1 MKKLL
6 MRYFPALAVV
16 ALMAKNTFAYTFSL
30 TPNAST
36 TEAVSTLSET
46 FFPLWMQAIA
56 FVIALYSA
64 AWIFIMVVKG
74 VKWLWSRAVS
84 LGGR

>member
-1 MKKLL
+1 MKNFILKILPVL
-6 MRYFPALAVV
+6 GVV

-30 TPNAST
+30 TPDAT
-36 TEAVSTLSET
+36 TTSAVANLSDT

-64 AWIFIMVVKG
+64 AWILIMVVKG
-74 VKWLWSRAVS
+74 VRWLWARAVS

>member
-1 MKKLL
+1 MKIKLMGFL
-6 MRYFPALAVV
+6 GVITSFLAGTSANAQVID
-16 ALMAKNTFAYTFSL
+16 F

-36 TEAVSTLSET
+36 TEAVTSLTGT
-46 FFPLWMQAIA
+46 FFPLWLQAIA

-64 AWIFIMVVKG
+64 SWILIMVVKG
-74 VKWLWSRAVS
+74 VRWLWSRAIS